1 MVLRRNSTLQ
11 MISRNVL
18 LTLLLVS
25 AMSLH
30 AETRS
35 WKSAD
40 GQKSIQGEFL
50 RRDAASVT
58 IMRTDR
64 KSVSI
69 PVDQLHPDDRT
80 WLDTNHP
87 LPQSAATVPVA
98 KTDTPV
104 DAPVK
109 GAVFDKLQFGDDRET
124 VLTKLKA
131 SKFVEMTTDETFIG
145 RSGLN
150 GIFRTKQKVGEL
162 DAMLYFDWTEANQ
175 LKEITLQTEPLPAS
189 DLAAKLTPCWKQFIE
204 LLSSLQGK
212 PMVGDTVLRIS
223 SIADGS
229 FSPTHLWKLDPVGSA
244 QLGAAREGDKYQV
257 VVRFSKDEVKP
268 VELP

>member
-1 MVLRRNSTLQ
+1 MTFRQ
-11 MISRNVL
+11 L
-18 LTLLLVS
+18 LIPLLLS
-25 AMSLH
+25 TAALNAQS
-30 AETRS
+30 RS

-40 GQKSIQGEFL
+40 GQRSIQGDFL
-50 RRDAASVT
+50 KRDVSSVT
-58 IMRTDR
+58 IVRADR

-69 PVDQLHPDDRT
+69 PVDQLHPDDRA
-80 WLDTNHP
+80 WLDSNHP
-87 LPQSAATVPVA
+87 LKPAST
-98 KTDTPV
+98 TP
-104 DAPVK
+104 DMEAPAETPPK
-109 GAVFDKLQFGDDRET
+109 GAVFDKLQFGDDRDT
-124 VLTKLKA
+124 VLSKLKA

-150 GIFRTKQKVGEL
+150 GVFRTKQKVGEM
-162 DAMLYFDWTEANQ
+162 DAMLYFDWTDSNQ
-175 LKEITLQTEPLPAS
+175 LKEITLQTEALPAS

-212 PMVGDTVLRIS
+212 AMVGDTALRIS
-223 SIADGS
+223 SIPEGA
-229 FSPTHLWKLDPVGSA
+229 FSPTHLWKLDPIGSA

>member
-1 MVLRRNSTLQ
+1 MTFRQLLIPLLFATAITTLEAQ
-11 MISRNVL
+11 S
-18 LTLLLVS
+18 
-25 AMSLH
+25 
-30 AETRS
+30 RS

-40 GQKSIQGEFL
+40 GQRSIQGEFL
-50 RRDAASVT
+50 KRDATSVT
-58 IMRTDR
+58 IVRADR
-64 KSVSI
+64 KSIAI

-80 WLDTNHP
+80 WLDANHP
-87 LPQSAATVPVA
+87 LKPTATTPKPQAEPPAE
-98 KTDTPV
+98 
-104 DAPVK
+104 APPK
-109 GAVFDKLQFGDDRET
+109 GAVFDKLQFGDDRDT

-150 GIFRTKQKVGEL
+150 GVFRTKQKVGEM
-162 DAMLYFDWTEANQ
+162 DAMLFFDWTDANQ
-175 LKEITLQTEPLPAS
+175 LKEITLQTEALPAS

-212 PMVGDTVLRIS
+212 AMVGDTALRIS
-223 SIADGS
+223 SIPDGA
-229 FSPTHLWKLDPVGSA
+229 FSPTHLWKLDPLGSA

-257 VVRFSKDEVKP
+257 VVRFTKDEVKP

>member
-1 MVLRRNSTLQ
+1 MTFRQ
-11 MISRNVL
+11 L
-18 LTLLLVS
+18 LIPLLLS
-25 AMSLH
+25 TAALNAQS
-30 AETRS
+30 RS

-40 GQKSIQGEFL
+40 GQRSIQGEFL
-50 RRDAASVT
+50 NRDSSSVT
-58 IMRTDR
+58 IVRADR

-69 PVDQLHPDDRT
+69 PMDQLHPDDRT
-80 WLDTNHP
+80 WLDANHP
-87 LPQSAATVPVA
+87 LKPASTAPQTE
-98 KTDTPV
+98 
-104 DAPVK
+104 APAEAPPK
-109 GAVFDKLQFGDDRET
+109 GAVFDKLQFGDDRDT

-150 GIFRTKQKVGEL
+150 GVFRTKQKVGEM
-162 DAMLYFDWTEANQ
+162 DAMLYFDWTDSNQ
-175 LKEITLQTEPLPAS
+175 LKEITLQTEALPAS

-212 PMVGDTVLRIS
+212 AMVGDTALRIS
-223 SIADGS
+223 SIPEGA
-229 FSPTHLWKLDPVGSA
+229 FSPTHLWKLDPIGSA